1 MLEDLDIFRV
11 EPNGQ
16 MLWQDTAA
24 TMELARLRIKILMVA
39 RPADYVIYNQETGEK
54 IVVRSEGS
62 DFGKVA

>member
-1 MLEDLDIFRV
+1 MLEDLVIFRV